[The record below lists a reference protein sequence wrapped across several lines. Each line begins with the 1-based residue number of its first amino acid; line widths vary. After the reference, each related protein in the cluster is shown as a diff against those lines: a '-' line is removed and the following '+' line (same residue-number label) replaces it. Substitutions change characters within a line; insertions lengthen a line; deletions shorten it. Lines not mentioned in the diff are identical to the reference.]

1 MNTNF
6 IDKNSVLPESISWRS
21 SGRGRI
27 TRANSVAQS
36 SGDSMMPAYSDI
48 DRDVGTIH
56 ELSGSVTPAV
66 FAYSES
72 TPLKGGGSALPWQ
85 SRLALTPSEILRP
98 EAAGLRMT
106 ANYPQHINAGTS
118 GDCATY
124 HIKDVI
130 KFPSN
135 NQPDIGLA
143 GRGVP
148 KELLWRIRPKGEDG
162 VCKSVRSGLARLDGI
177 AGQALTP
184 SSSELPEQRM
194 TNSKYSIT

>member
-1 MNTNF
+1 MNTNS
-6 IDKNSVLPESISWRS
+6 IDKNSVLPEYFSWRS

-56 ELSGSVTPAV
+56 ELFGSVTPPV

-72 TPLKGGGSALPWQ
+72 TPLKGGGSALPWR
-85 SRLALTPSEILRP
+85 SRLARLDGIAGQALTQNGILRP
-98 EAAGLRMT
+98 EALGLRMT

-124 HIKDVI
+124 HIKDAI
-130 KFPSN
+130 KSPLLK
-135 NQPDIGLA
+135 PCPTDARREGGDLGL
-143 GRGVP
+143 VP
-148 KELLWRIRPKGEDG
+148 
-162 VCKSVRSGLARLDGI
+162 
-177 AGQALTP
+177 Q
-184 SSSELPEQRM
+184 
-194 TNSKYSIT
+194 

>member
-6 IDKNSVLPESISWRS
+6 TYKNSVLPESISWRS

-48 DRDVGTIH
+48 GRDVGTIH
-56 ELSGSVTPAV
+56 ELSGSVTPPV

-85 SRLALTPSEILRP
+85 SGLHLTPSEILRP
-98 EAAGLRMT
+98 EASGLRMT
-106 ANYPQHINAGTS
+106 ANYPQHINASPASG

-135 NQPDIGLA
+135 K
-143 GRGVP
+143 RGGF
-148 KELLWRIRPKGEDG
+148 ETRQSREDG
-162 VCKSVRSGLARLDGI
+162 VCKSVRSELARLDGI

>member
-6 IDKNSVLPESISWRS
+6 TYKNSVLPESISWRS

-48 DRDVGTIH
+48 GRDVGTIH
-56 ELSGSVTPAV
+56 ELSGSVTPPV

-72 TPLKGGGSALPWQ
+72 TPLKGGGSSLPWQ
-85 SRLALTPSEILRP
+85 SGLALTQNGIGSRLSSALRP
-98 EAAGLRMT
+98 EASGLTMT
-106 ANYPQHINAGTS
+106 ANYPQHINASPASG

-130 KFPSN
+130 KSP
-135 NQPDIGLA
+135 LLKA
-143 GRGVP
+143 RRGFRGGSQSYVY
-148 KELLWRIRPKGEDG
+148 
-162 VCKSVRSGLARLDGI
+162 
-177 AGQALTP
+177 T
-184 SSSELPEQRM
+184 
-194 TNSKYSIT
+194 